1 MEVFDMICETICEG
15 EGFNMEQLKTETRE
29 QKVVFARQLIM
40 FFAKKMK
47 VGSLSFI
54 GGRFSK
60 DHATVIHSIR
70 SINNYMSTDKYKR
83 ALIISYAKKIGPT
96 KEIFDKKTQMEIILK
111 PLQEDVSI
119 LEQRLI
125 NVQLSIKN
133 IMDSID
139 NIYKYNQK

>member
-15 EGFNMEQLKTETRE
+15 EGQTMDQLKSETRE
-29 QKVVFARQLIM
+29 QEIVFARQLIM

-47 VGSLSFI
+47 VGSLSYI
-54 GGRFSK
+54 GRKFDK
-60 DHATVIHSIR
+60 DHATVIHSIKT
-70 SINNYMSTDKYKR
+70 INNYLDTDKYKR
-83 ALIISYAKKIGPT
+83 SLIISYAEKIGPT
-96 KEIFDKKTQMEIILK
+96 KEIFDKKIQMQIMLK
-111 PLQEDVSI
+111 PLQEDVSE

-139 NIYKYNQK
+139 SIYKYNQK